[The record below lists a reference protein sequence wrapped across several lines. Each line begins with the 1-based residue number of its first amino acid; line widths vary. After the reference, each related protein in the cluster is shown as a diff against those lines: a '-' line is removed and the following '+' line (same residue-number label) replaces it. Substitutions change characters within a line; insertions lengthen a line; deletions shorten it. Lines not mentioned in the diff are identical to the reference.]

1 MSNIK
6 FGVIGFG
13 HIGKRHA
20 RMVQLNEE
28 CELVAACDTLGEA
41 NFDLTDYKIPFY
53 SSADEMLE
61 KESSIDV
68 VCVCT
73 PNGLHATHANI
84 ALEKG
89 KHVVIEKPMGL
100 SKANCENLIFKALNV
115 NKHIFCVMQNRY
127 SPPSIWLK
135 EMVSAGRLGDI
146 YNVQINCYWNRDDR
160 YYFKNEEKH
169 PWKGSKTLD
178 GGTLFTQFSH
188 FIDLMYWIFG
198 DITDIQAKF
207 DNFSHQHSIEFEDTG
222 LINFRFL
229 AGGMGCLN
237 YSSSVWDTNLESSV
251 TVVAQHGTIKV
262 GGQYMN
268 EVEYCNIKDYTF
280 EPLPESN
287 PANDYGAY
295 KGSANNHPYIFENV
309 VDVLKNRKSISTN
322 ALEGMKVVDIIE
334 RIYSLK
340 KS

>member
-53 SSADEMLE
+53 SSAEEMLE
-61 KESSIDV
+61 KESTIDV

-89 KHVVIEKPMGL
+89 KHVVVEKPMGL

-135 EMVSAGRLGDI
+135 EMVSSGKLGDI

-169 PWKGSKTLD
+169 LWKGSKTLD

-222 LINFRFL
+222 LVNFRFL
-229 AGGMGCLN
+229 TGGMGCLN

-287 PANDYGAY
+287 PANDYGTY

-309 VDVLKNRKSISTN
+309 VDVLKNRKPISTN

-340 KS
+340 ES